1 MIAATATATEMQ
13 NNFGRYLNLVLNG
26 QEIIVTKNGREVG
39 RFIPKGAAVSYL
51 TDSCTAILSLT
62 KQNRKGWQK
71 SMVLLIDANIVL
83 DVLLN
88 RPEFVKE
95 SSLVWKLCETEQAKG
110 YISALTFANLVYIMR
125 KQLTPEKIEDVLQR
139 LGLIFEF
146 ADLTS
151 ADVSKAAALHWADF
165 EDAVQSVTAERI
177 HANYII
183 TRNVRDFTKSSVM
196 AFTPAELLARV

>member
-1 MIAATATATEMQ
+1 
-13 NNFGRYLNLVLNG
+13 
-26 QEIIVTKNGREVG
+26 
-39 RFIPKGAAVSYL
+39 
-51 TDSCTAILSLT
+51 
-62 KQNRKGWQK
+62 
-71 SMVLLIDANIVL
+71 MVLLVDANIIL

-125 KQLTPEKIEDVLQR
+125 KQ
-139 LGLIFEF
+139 F